1 MKLNVGVPKSMKVA
15 AMVQPWEDPL
25 SGDDVGRLM
34 AEADALGFNKC
45 MLGEHFVIPREH
57 VALSGDWYFHTV
69 VALGFIGGRTRNLR
83 LSSSVSILPL
93 QNPIVQAKAWSTLD
107 WLTGGRAEALFGVG
121 WLKEEFD
128 ILGVPFDKRG
138 RMADEYVA
146 AMIELWTKDEPEFEG
161 EFVSFKNVGF
171 GPKPI
176 QQPGVP
182 IWFGGDAQAV
192 QKRVAKF
199 GNGWSPFRTPPETFP
214 DCIDFIKSQP
224 EYDGRK
230 LDFFFALEMLNV
242 GAHHEVL
249 DDPRAPG
256 TADKAK
262 ILDQIGWL
270 SELGITETIVPLPPG
285 VADSEAYLDRLRWVA
300 AEIMPAVGAVA

>member
-1 MKLNVGVPKSMKVA
+1 MKLNIGVPKSMKVA

-25 SGDDVGRLM
+25 SGDDVGSLM
-34 AEADALGFNKC
+34 AAADALGFNKC
-45 MLGEHFVIPREH
+45 MLGEHFIIPQEH

-69 VALGFIGGRTRNLR
+69 VALGFIGGRTKNLR

-107 WLTGGRAEALFGVG
+107 WLSGGRAEALFGVG

-128 ILGVPFDKRG
+128 ILGVPFAKRG
-138 RMADEYVA
+138 RMADEYLA

-161 EFVSFKNVGF
+161 EFVNFKNVRF
-171 GPKPI
+171 APKPL
-176 QQPGVP
+176 QKGGVP
-182 IWFGGDAQAV
+182 IWLGGDAEAV
-192 QKRVAKF
+192 MKRVAKF

-224 EYDGRK
+224 EYDGRH

-242 GAHHEVL
+242 GAHHEIL

-256 TADKAK
+256 TQDKQK
-262 ILDQIGWL
+262 IIDQIGWL
-270 SELGITETIVPLPPG
+270 KGVGITETIVPLPPG
-285 VADSEAYLDRLRWVA
+285 VADSVAYLDRLRWVA
-300 AEIMPAVGAVA
+300 AEIMPVVKD

>member
-25 SGDDVGRLM
+25 TGDDVGRLM
-34 AEADALGFNKC
+34 AEADTLGFNKC
-45 MLGEHFVIPREH
+45 MLGEHFIIPKEH

-69 VALGFIGGRTRNLR
+69 VALGFIGGRTKNLR

-93 QNPIVQAKAWSTLD
+93 QNPIVQAKGWSTLD

-161 EFVSFKNVGF
+161 EFVNFRNVGF

-176 QQPGVP
+176 QKPGVP

-192 QKRVAKF
+192 MKRVARF
-199 GNGWSPFRTPPETFP
+199 GNGWSPFRTTPETFP

-270 SELGITETIVPLPPG
+270 EQLGITETIVPLPPG

-300 AEIMPAVGAVA
+300 AEIMPVVGAKP

>member
-1 MKLNVGVPKSMKVA
+1 MKLNIGVPKSMKVA

-25 SGDDVGRLM
+25 TGDNVGQLM
-34 AEADALGFNKC
+34 ATADELGFNKC
-45 MLGEHFVIPREH
+45 MLGEHFIIPKEH

-69 VALGFIGGRTRNLR
+69 VALGYIGGRTRNLR

-93 QNPIVQAKAWSTLD
+93 QSPIVQAKAWSTLD

-128 ILGVPFDKRG
+128 MLGVPFAKRG
-138 RMADEYVA
+138 RMADEYLA

-161 EFVSFKNVGF
+161 EFVNFKNVGF
-171 GPKPI
+171 APKPI
-176 QQPGVP
+176 QKGGVP
-182 IWFGGDAQAV
+182 IWLGGDAEAV
-192 QKRVAKF
+192 MKRVAKF

-224 EYDGRK
+224 EYDGRP

-242 GAHHEVL
+242 GAHHEIL

-256 TADKAK
+256 TVSKQK
-262 ILDQIGWL
+262 IIDQISWL
-270 SELGITETIVPLPPG
+270 KELGITETIVPLPPG

-300 AEIMPAVGAVA
+300 AEIMPAVKG

>member
-1 MKLNVGVPKSMKVA
+1 MKLNVGVPNSMKVA
-15 AMVQPWEDPL
+15 AMVQPWEGEL
-25 SGDDVGRLM
+25 NGADVGHLM
-34 AEADALGFNKC
+34 AVADDLGFNKC
-45 MLGEHFVIPREH
+45 MMGEHFIIPNEH
-57 VALSGDWYFHTV
+57 IELSGDWYFHTT
-69 VALGFIGGRTRNLR
+69 VALGYLGGRTKNLR

-93 QNPIVQAKAWSTLD
+93 QNPIVQAKAWSSLD
-107 WLTGGRAEALFGVG
+107 WMTGGRAEALFGVG

-128 ILGVPFDKRG
+128 MLGVPFDKRG

-146 AMIELWTKDEPEFEG
+146 AMIELWTKDDPEFEG
-161 EFVSFKNVGF
+161 EFVNFKNCGF
-171 GPKPI
+171 SPKPV
-176 QQPGVP
+176 QKPGVP
-182 IWFGGDAQAV
+182 IWFGGDAKAV

-224 EYDGRK
+224 EYDGRN

-242 GAHHEVL
+242 GAHHEIL

-256 TADKAK
+256 TADKQK

-270 SELGITETIVPLPPG
+270 KELGITETIVPLPPG
-285 VADSEAYLDRLRWVA
+285 ISDAQAWIDRQQWVA
-300 AEIMPAVGAVA
+300 EEIMPVI

>member
-1 MKLNVGVPKSMKVA
+1 MKLNIGVPKSMKVA
-15 AMVQPWEDPL
+15 AMVQPWEDKVD
-25 SGDDVGRLM
+25 GAGIGRLM
-34 AEADALGFNKC
+34 AAVDALGFNKC
-45 MLGEHFVIPREH
+45 MLGEHFIIPKEH
-57 VALSGDWYFHTV
+57 IALSGDWYFHTV
-69 VALGFIGGRTRNLR
+69 VALGYIGGQTKNLR

-93 QNPIVQAKAWSTLD
+93 QNPIVQAKGWSTLD

-128 ILGVPFDKRG
+128 MLGVPFSKRG

-161 EFVSFKNVGF
+161 EFVNFKNCGF

-176 QQPGVP
+176 QKPGVP
-182 IWFGGDAQAV
+182 IWFGGDAEAV

-199 GNGWSPFRTPPETFP
+199 GDGWSPFRTPPETFP
-214 DCIDFIKSQP
+214 ACIDFIKSQP
-224 EYDGRK
+224 EYDGRH

-242 GAHHEVL
+242 GAHHEIL

-256 TADKAK
+256 TQDKQK

-270 SELGITETIVPLPPG
+270 KELGITETIVPLPPG
-285 VADSEAYLDRLRWVA
+285 IADEQAWLDRQQWVA
-300 AEIMPAVGAVA
+300 EEIMPVI

>member
-1 MKLNVGVPKSMKVA
+1 MKLNVGVPNSMKVA
-15 AMVQPWEDPL
+15 AMVQPWEGALNGADI
-25 SGDDVGRLM
+25 GKLM
-34 AEADALGFNKC
+34 AAADAFGFNKC
-45 MLGEHFVIPREH
+45 MLGEHFIIPKEH

-69 VALGFIGGRTRNLR
+69 VALGYIGGQTRNLR

-93 QNPIVQAKAWSTLD
+93 QNPIVQAKGWSTLD
-107 WLTGGRAEALFGVG
+107 WLSGGRAEALFGVG

-128 ILGVPFDKRG
+128 MLGVPFAKRG

-146 AMIELWTKDEPEFEG
+146 AMIELWTKDDPEFEG
-161 EFVSFKNVGF
+161 EFVNFRNCGF
-171 GPKPI
+171 APKPV
-176 QQPGVP
+176 QKPGVP

-192 QKRVAKF
+192 QQRVAKF

-224 EYDGRK
+224 EYDGRR

-242 GAHHEVL
+242 GAHHEIL

-256 TADKAK
+256 TADKQK

-270 SELGITETIVPLPPG
+270 KELGITETIVPLPPG
-285 VADSEAYLDRLRWVA
+285 ITGEQAWLDRQQWVSE
-300 AEIMPAVGAVA
+300 EIMPVV